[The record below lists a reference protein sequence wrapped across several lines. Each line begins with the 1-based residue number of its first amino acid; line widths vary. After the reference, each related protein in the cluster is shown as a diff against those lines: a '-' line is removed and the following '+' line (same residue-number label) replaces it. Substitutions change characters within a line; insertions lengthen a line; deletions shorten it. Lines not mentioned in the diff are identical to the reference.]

1 MKTNITKL
9 KHHSLMKKYIN
20 LQNNR
25 TVGSFT
31 ATPKTLLCRLESPR
45 MVEHFQPPQPTAT
58 CILQDMTPDGVVLC
72 LGVSSTKAA
81 DSITQHRKAA
91 NSWCDAG
98 RGARSPYPCRQAR
111 TICLLAVPPSVVAS
125 RINNVFHN
133 FIVEEWCFSLVR
145 LVFLQWTWINGK

>member
-1 MKTNITKL
+1 
-9 KHHSLMKKYIN
+9 
-20 LQNNR
+20 
-25 TVGSFT
+25 
-31 ATPKTLLCRLESPR
+31 

-58 CILQDMTPDGVVLC
+58 YILQDMTPDGVVLC
-72 LGVSSTKAA
+72 LSGSSTKAA

-98 RGARSPYPCRQAR
+98 RGARSPYACRQAR
-111 TICLLAVPPSVVAS
+111 TICLQAVPPSVVAS

-145 LVFLQWTWINGK
+145 LVFLQWTWINGKYGVVGIIPKYPFIIYHFLRHRPQTLPSRTPRVHFKLYLPKHSE